1 MTSPIHDIRA
11 MLLQFERSPL
21 KDLYFRSADWSLF
34 LARPDGGANPLLALE
49 DRAAEALATAKVATV
64 ATAPHL
70 GLFEPCCAPGDVVA
84 VGDVIALLDVLGR
97 RTEIVSEAAGVV
109 SAVRAA
115 ANDLVEYG
123 DGLVEI
129 AAA

>member
-49 DRAAEALATAKVATV
+49 EQAVEAVAASVQAIVSQ
-64 ATAPHL
+64 APHL
-70 GLFEPCCAPGDVVA
+70 GLFEPCCAAGDAVQ
-84 VGDVIALLDVLGR
+84 VGDVLACLDVLGR
-97 RTEIVSEAAGVV
+97 KTEVVSTAAGVV
-109 SAVRAA
+109 SAVHAA
-115 ANDLVEYG
+115 SNDLVEYG
-123 DGLVEI
+123 ADLVEI